1 MGSGVFLP
9 TWPCTILAL
18 HRPCTPRRGAVAYGT
33 QHDLR
38 DGGRLDRYSIPRVGV
53 RHYTASYA
61 KRTVFARGRG
71 FWRFP
76 RYHSGPRVDH
86 SVVETDN
93 CSGKTHSKLSSL
105 TLHSPPS
112 RGPHRLTAHGH
123 AGAVK
128 CASQSV
134 RVSQFPSRS
143 PRAHHT
149 VSEDAAPAS
158 APLGQHN
165 FTSRSTEY

>member
-1 MGSGVFLP
+1 MFDI
-9 TWPCTILAL
+9 IL
-18 HRPCTPRRGAVAYGT
+18 RPTPRGLLSLAAAGLGGYHVTTVA
-33 QHDLR
+33 
-38 DGGRLDRYSIPRVGV
+38 RVWIILLM
-53 RHYTASYA
+53 
-61 KRTVFARGRG
+61 KLITVQ
-71 FWRFP
+71 
-76 RYHSGPRVDH
+76 
-86 SVVETDN
+86 EKLTL
-93 CSGKTHSKLSSL
+93 LSSL

-112 RGPHRLTAHGH
+112 RGPHRLTVTRVPLSAPP
-123 AGAVK
+123 
-128 CASQSV
+128 SQS